1 MTVSEMR
8 PWKVPPATVVFVGG
22 GPRTVGLLERFA
34 AGAEELLEG
43 RDVHIHVVDPYPVGG
58 GRIWRREQ
66 SRLLWMNSMTS
77 DITIFTDESVECEGP
92 IVPGPDLASWVAGEG
107 AVILEKAGLEPPGPM
122 DFPPRLVQAE
132 YLAWVWERVVRD
144 LPATVSTHRERAVE
158 LTADQRV
165 ILESGTEI
173 AADAVVLALGYLDRL
188 PTASESAW
196 AAQAADAGLT
206 YIPPGYTAD
215 VDLDGLWPQA
225 PVIVRGFGQAFV
237 DLMVLLTEGRGGWY
251 DECDGLLTY
260 RPSGD
265 EPILYVG
272 SRRGVPYH
280 AKLGY
285 TVAGTKPV
293 PTHYLTKEALGDGPL
308 DFDRD
313 VLPLIEKELAYAH
326 YKQLFGA
333 HSERVR
339 MPWEEFAKAL
349 DSWTPVTAQ
358 DWGHS
363 GFDVEP
369 VAAPSAA
376 PPPARGTTAAPP
388 SAWGQLTDAA
398 FAAVVAGAVPD
409 PVDRFVRREVDR
421 PLDGLRCADRERF
434 EQFMVELIEDDL
446 LRRADPSC
454 SADLAVFN
462 ALLSVYSVLSR
473 AITDGQLSDED
484 RVRKVER
491 EWHGFF
497 SFVASGPP
505 PRRLEELLALHRAG
519 IVRFAGPD
527 LDVAIDND
535 EFVARSPGVAGE
547 IRARAFVEARL
558 PSPDV
563 LAASDPLLRGLL
575 GSGALAADELFA
587 SDGTSL
593 GGGQLKADSRSR
605 AVRADGSV
613 HPALFLLG
621 PSVSGSAGSSGFS
634 RPHFNGPGFR
644 QNDAVARDLLK
655 LLAPTVRKEERHAS

>member
-1 MTVSEMR
+1 MR
-8 PWKVPPATVVFVGG
+8 PRKAPPATVVFVGG

-34 AGAEELLEG
+34 ANADELLGG
-43 RDVHIHVVDPYPVGG
+43 RDVHIHVVDPYPAGG

-77 DITIFTDESVECEGP
+77 DVTIFTDESVECEGP
-92 IVPGPDLASWVAGEG
+92 VVPGPDLATWVAGEG

-132 YLAWVWERVVRD
+132 YLAWVWERVVRE

-158 LTADQRV
+158 VTADRRV
-165 ILESGTEI
+165 ILESGTEL

-206 YIPPGYTAD
+206 YVPPGYTAD
-215 VDLDGLWPQA
+215 VDLDGLWPRA

-293 PTHYLTKEALGDGPL
+293 PTRYLTKEALGDGPL

-326 YKQLFGA
+326 YKQLFAA
-333 HSERVR
+333 HPERVR
-339 MPWEEFAKAL
+339 MPWEEFAK
-349 DSWTPVTAQ
+349 
-358 DWGHS
+358 
-363 GFDVEP
+363 GFDP
-369 VAAPSAA
+369 
-376 PPPARGTTAAPP
+376 GDTAGGWA
-388 SAWGQLTDAA
+388 GQ
-398 FAAVVAGAVPD
+398 VGSAVPD
-409 PVDRFVRREVDR
+409 PGDRFVRGAVDR
-421 PLDGLRCADRERF
+421 PLGGLFFEGPEGFERYL
-434 EQFMVELIEDDL
+434 VELIEDDL
-446 LRRADPSC
+446 LRRSDPSY

-462 ALLSVYSVLSR
+462 ALLSIYSVLSR

-484 RVRKVER
+484 RVRKVES

-519 IVRFAGPD
+519 IVRFAGPE

-547 IRARAFVEARL
+547 IRASAFVEARL
-558 PSPDV
+558 PRPDV

-575 GSGALAADELFA
+575 DSGALAADELFA
-587 SDGTSL
+587 SDGSSL

-605 AVRADGSV
+605 AIRADGSV
-613 HPALFLLG
+613 DPALFLLG

-644 QNDAVARDLLK
+644 QNDAVARDLLT

>member
-1 MTVSEMR
+1 MSTLLRER
-8 PWKVPPATVVFVGG
+8 LHRWKEPPATLVFVGG

-34 AGAEELLEG
+34 ASADELLDG
-43 RDVHIHVVDPYPVGG
+43 REVEIHVIDPYPVGG

-77 DITIFTDESVECEGP
+77 DVTIFTDESVECDGP
-92 IVPGPDLASWVAGEG
+92 ITPGPDLAAWVAGPG
-107 AVILEKAGLEPPGPM
+107 AVILEEAGLEPPGPM

-144 LPATVSTHRERAVE
+144 LSATVITHRERAVE
-158 LTADQRV
+158 LTPDQRV
-165 ILESGTEI
+165 VLESGTEI

-206 YIPPGYTAD
+206 YVPPGYTAD
-215 VDLDGLWPQA
+215 VELDGLWPKD

-260 RPSGD
+260 HPSGD
-265 EPILYVG
+265 EPVLYVG

-293 PTHYLTKEALGDGPL
+293 PTRYLTREALGEGVL

-313 VLPLIEKELAYAH
+313 VQPLIEKELAYAH
-326 YKQLFGA
+326 YQQLFST
-333 HSERVR
+333 HPERVR
-339 MPWEEFAKAL
+339 CSWETFAKLL
-349 DSWTPVTAQ
+349 DTWSPAAKPLKAA
-358 DWGHS
+358 S
-363 GFDVEP
+363 GVRFRAA
-369 VAAPSAA
+369 VAA
-376 PPPARGTTAAPP
+376 
-388 SAWGQLTDAA
+388 
-398 FAAVVAGAVPD
+398 AVPD
-409 PVDRFVRREVDR
+409 PADRFVRAEVDR
-421 PLDGLRCADRERF
+421 PLAGRLFGDREEF
-434 EQFMVELIEDDL
+434 ERYLVELIEGDL
-446 LRRADPSC
+446 LRRADPAY

-462 ALLSVYSVLSR
+462 ALLSIYSVLSQ
-473 AITDGQLSDED
+473 AITAGQLSDED
-484 RVRKVER
+484 RVRRVES

-527 LDVAIDND
+527 LEVALDND
-535 EFVARSPGVAGE
+535 QFVARSTGVAGE

-558 PSPDV
+558 PRPDV
-563 LAASDPLLRGLL
+563 LATTDPLLRGLL
-575 GSGALAADELFA
+575 ESGALAADELFA
-587 SDGTSL
+587 ADGTSL
-593 GGGQLKADSRSR
+593 GGGQLQADSRSR
-605 AVRADGSV
+605 AIRADGSV

-634 RPHFNGPGFR
+634 RPYFNGPGFR
-644 QNDAVARDLLK
+644 QNDAVARDLLT
-655 LLAPTVRKEERHAS
+655 LLAPTASTARKEERHAS

>member
-1 MTVSEMR
+1 MTVSDLH
-8 PWKVPPATVVFVGG
+8 PWKEAPATVVFVGG

-34 AGAEELLEG
+34 ASADELLGG
-43 RDVHIHVVDPYPVGG
+43 RRVEIHVVDPFPAGG
-58 GRIWRREQ
+58 GRIWRRDQ

-77 DITIFTDESVECEGP
+77 DVTIFTDESVDCEGP
-92 IVPGPDLASWVAGEG
+92 IVPGPDLATWVAGEG
-107 AVILEKAGLEPPGPM
+107 AVILEKAGLEPPGPLA
-122 DFPPRLVQAE
+122 FPPRLVQAE

-144 LPATVSTHRERAVE
+144 LPATVVTHRERAVE

-165 ILESGTEI
+165 ILGSGREI

-251 DECDGLLTY
+251 DESDGLLSY
-260 RPSGD
+260 HPSGD

-280 AKLGY
+280 SKLGY
-285 TVAGTKPV
+285 TVPGTRPV
-293 PTHYLTKEALGDGPL
+293 PTRYLTKKALGEGVL

-313 VLPLIEKELAYAH
+313 VAPLIEKELAYAH
-326 YKQLFGA
+326 YQQLFTAHPERTRWPWKRFAETLDAWLPGA
-333 HSERVR
+333 SLNAVPGRDAGSGAVADA
-339 MPWEEFAKAL
+339 EF
-349 DSWTPVTAQ
+349 
-358 DWGHS
+358 
-363 GFDVEP
+363 E
-369 VAAPSAA
+369 
-376 PPPARGTTAAPP
+376 
-388 SAWGQLTDAA
+388 
-398 FAAVVAGAVPD
+398 AAVRAGVPD
-409 PVDRFVRREVDR
+409 PADWFVRHEVDR
-421 PLDGLRCADRERF
+421 PLAGRFFEDRDGFERF
-434 EQFMVELIEDDL
+434 LTELIENDL
-446 LRRADPSC
+446 LRRADPAY

-462 ALLSVYSVLSR
+462 ALLSIYSVLSR

-484 RVRKVER
+484 RVRRVES

-527 LDVAIDND
+527 LEVAIDND
-535 EFVARSPGVAGE
+535 QFVATSPAVAGE

-558 PSPDV
+558 PRPDV
-563 LAASDPLLRGLL
+563 LATADPLLRGLL
-575 GSGALAADELFA
+575 DSGALAADELFA
-587 SDGTSL
+587 ADGTSL
-593 GGGQLKADSRSR
+593 GGGQLKADSRCR
-605 AVRADGSV
+605 AIRSDGSIQET
-613 HPALFLLG
+613 LFLLG

-644 QNDAVARDLLK
+644 QNDAVARDLLT

>member
-8 PWKVPPATVVFVGG
+8 PWKFPPATVVFVGG

-34 AGAEELLEG
+34 AGAEELLGG

-77 DITIFTDESVECEGP
+77 DVTIFTDDSVDCEGP
-92 IVPGPDLASWVAGEG
+92 IVPGPDLASWVAGAG
-107 AVILEKAGLEPPGPM
+107 AVILEQAGLEPPGPM

-144 LPATVSTHRERAVE
+144 LPATVTTHRERAVA

-173 AADAVVLALGYLDRL
+173 ATDAVVLALGYLDRL

-196 AAQAADAGLT
+196 AEQAAEVGLA
-206 YIPPGYTAD
+206 YVPPGYTAD
-215 VDLDGLWPQA
+215 VDLGGLLPGA

-251 DECDGLLTY
+251 DECEGLLTY
-260 RPSGD
+260 RPSGE

-326 YKQLFGA
+326 YKQLFSA
-333 HSERVR
+333 HPERTR
-339 MPWEEFAKAL
+339 GPWEEFADAL
-349 DSWTPVTAQ
+349 DAWLPRVRGAEV
-358 DWGHS
+358 GVAHE
-363 GFDVEP
+363 GF
-369 VAAPSAA
+369 A
-376 PPPARGTTAAPP
+376 G
-388 SAWGQLTDAA
+388 
-398 FAAVVAGAVPD
+398 VVGRMVPD
-409 PVDRFVRREVDR
+409 SRDWFVRGWIDR
-421 PLDGLRCADRERF
+421 PLDGLVFGERGRF
-434 EQFMVELIEDDL
+434 EQFVVELIEDDL
-446 LRRADPSC
+446 LRRADPSY

-484 RVRKVER
+484 RVRKVES

-535 EFVARSPGVAGE
+535 EFVARSTGVAGE

-558 PSPDV
+558 PRPDV
-563 LAASDPLLRGLL
+563 LAAADPLLRGLL
-575 GSGALAADELFA
+575 DAGALAADELFA
-587 SDGTSL
+587 ADGTSL

-605 AVRADGSV
+605 AIRADGSV
-613 HPALFLLG
+613 NPALFLLG

-644 QNDAVARDLLK
+644 QNDAVARDLLR